1 MTELRRFL
9 TAQCTHVYSVRGAAS
24 EGALAPLPA
33 SRFLCRARTAIPA
46 ARWPRRKQVS
56 NDEKS
61 PRALWSLATGRQPD
75 SITTHTHKHTA
86 ATSTRM
92 MGLARPGAGC
102 AVAATEMV
110 RQAVGAAAAAAAGFL
125 QWARWSAAGA
135 PTVVTVVDA

>member
-33 SRFLCRARTAIPA
+33 SGFLCRARTAIPA

-110 RQAVGAAAAAAAGFL
+110 GQAVGAAAAAAAGLL

-135 PTVVTVVDA
+135 PTIVTVVDA

>member
-1 MTELRRFL
+1 M
-9 TAQCTHVYSVRGAAS
+9 
-24 EGALAPLPA
+24 PLPV
-33 SRFLCRARTAIPA
+33 STFLRRARTAIPG
-46 ARWPRRKQVS
+46 ARWPRRKQVT

-61 PRALWSLATGRQPD
+61 PRPLWSLATGRQPD
-75 SITTHTHKHTA
+75 SINTHTHTHTA
-86 ATSTRM
+86 AASTRVKTRM

-110 RQAVGAAAAAAAGFL
+110 GQAVGAAAAAAAGLL